1 VVLST
6 LIFNYYF
13 LASYYEPPTSQLEG
27 IVDPPLKSQRH
38 LSVGYGDSGTVPH
51 IFLLRKGQN
60 VDVGILK
67 LYLSDEQQVD
77 LSDVAQ
83 SSPFDRIEAHPQDKA
98 RGTAKAVL
106 RRGQRYLW
114 DTILVPV
121 VQRRAEPGKVP

>member
-67 LYLSDEQQVD
+67 LYLSKEQID

-83 SSPFDRIEAHPQDKA
+83 SSPFVEIEAQT
-98 RGTAKAVL
+98 RGTKGAFIKSPS
-106 RRGQRYLW
+106 QRYFW
-114 DTILVPV
+114 DTIVVPV
-121 VQRRAEPGKVP
+121 VQRRAEPVKDIS